1 MVIASTLLNPSKK
14 NDILSKQKNYIV
26 KNSILFFSLRYK
38 MQNQAKLYLDTD
50 QLLIFSYFK
59 YQLIIN
65 GEKLPTFKAGEE
77 QVLPIPCGE
86 VTVEIKQIG
95 IIFKKVSDILTI
107 DVHPNSNHLLKFS
120 NRRDYIKLYS
130 NDQETQA
137 YIKIDKKPFVYY
149 LNFIWLA
156 LFSLI
161 FFYFIFT
168 S

>member
-65 GEKLPTFKAGEE
+65 G
-77 QVLPIPCGE
+77 
-86 VTVEIKQIG
+86 G
-95 IIFKKVSDILTI
+95 ITA
-107 DVHPNSNHLLKFS
+107 P
-120 NRRDYIKLYS
+120 
-130 NDQETQA
+130 
-137 YIKIDKKPFVYY
+137 
-149 LNFIWLA
+149 
-156 LFSLI
+156 
-161 FFYFIFT
+161 
-168 S
+168 